1 MNTLKAISYITLIL
15 CSSIFCTQ
23 IDHSENSSNDGRV
36 YEYYELDDF
45 PVFNGDN
52 SLINVELYKSL
63 KYIDGGS
70 YVDGKVIVS
79 FIVNEIG
86 ILGDIRIE
94 KSLCAEC
101 DINAIAAVK
110 NLENWT
116 SGKKNKT
123 NVESKLYIP
132 VNFKIM

>member
-1 MNTLKAISYITLIL
+1 M
-15 CSSIFCTQ
+15 
-23 IDHSENSSNDGRV
+23 
-36 YEYYELDDF
+36 
-45 PVFNGDN
+45 
-52 SLINVELYKSL
+52 YKSL